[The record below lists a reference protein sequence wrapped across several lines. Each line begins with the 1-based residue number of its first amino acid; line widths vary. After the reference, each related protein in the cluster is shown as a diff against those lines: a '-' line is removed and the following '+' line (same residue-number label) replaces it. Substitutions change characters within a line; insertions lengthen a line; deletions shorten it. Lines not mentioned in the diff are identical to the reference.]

1 MKKEIPKE
9 GIYDARTLGV
19 PTMLFLGLQHL
30 FAFFGATV
38 LVPLLTGLS
47 VQTTL
52 LMAGVCTLIFHYVFG
67 KRMVPAFLGSSFA
80 FLGGYAMVKEVYAGL
95 PLEEQLAYANGGA
108 LIGAIICYT
117 VLGLIVKII
126 GVERTLKYLPPV
138 VTSPMIICIG
148 LSLAPSAIG
157 NASANWLLA
166 IIAIAVVVI
175 FNVWGKGIWNIIP
188 ILMGVVISYLV
199 AVVVQLFG
207 GGGAWAG
214 QIDFS
219 AVASASWVGLPP
231 VTWPKFDFR
240 AIMIMAPICLATMME
255 HIGDISA
262 ISATT
267 KRNFVKDP
275 GLWRTLIG
283 DGCMSALSVTFGG
296 PPNTTYGENTGVLA
310 LSKVFDP
317 RVVRIGAAY
326 AVVFGFMP
334 KIAAI
339 INTMPTAIIGG
350 ISFILYGMISA
361 IGVRNMYE
369 NHVSLAK
376 SRNLIIVSVVLVC
389 GLGIADGI
397 TFNVAGTDI
406 TLTGMAIAAI
416 VGIILNAVL
425 PGKDYEY
432 GKDPYADS
440 NRGIAIGAGSTNLS
454 DKDREITHTVRDI
467 IRAEANK

>member
-1 MKKEIPKE
+1 MKKEIPTE
-9 GIYDARTLGV
+9 GIYDARTLGS
-19 PTMLFLGLQHL
+19 PTMLFLGLQHM

-52 LMAGVCTLIFHYVFG
+52 LMAGLCTLIFHYAFTRG
-67 KRMVPAFLGSSFA
+67 MVPAFLGSSFA
-80 FLGGYAMVKEVYAGL
+80 FLGGYAMIKASPAYANL
-95 PLEEQLAYANGGA
+95 PLEEQLAHANGGA
-108 LIGAIICYT
+108 IIGAIICYS
-117 VLGLIVKII
+117 VLALIIKII
-126 GVERTLKYLPPV
+126 GVQRTLKYLPPV

-157 NASANWLLA
+157 NASQNWLLA
-166 IIAIAVVVI
+166 IIAIAIVII

-188 ILMGVVISYLV
+188 ILMGVVIAYLV
-199 AVVVQLFG
+199 AVVAQLVG
-207 GGGAWAG
+207 IGGAWSG

-219 AVASASWVGLPP
+219 AVASASWFGLPP
-231 VTWPKFDFR
+231 FMAPKFDFT

-267 KRNFVKDP
+267 GKNFVEDP
-275 GLWRTLIG
+275 GLHRTLLG
-283 DGCMSALSVTFGG
+283 DGFMSALSLAVGG

-326 AVVFGFMP
+326 AIVFGFMP

-350 ISFILYGMISA
+350 ISFMLYGMISA

-376 SRNLIIVSVVLVC
+376 SRNLIIVSVVMVC
-389 GLGIADGI
+389 GLGISEGI
-397 TFNVAGTDI
+397 TFAIGDASV

-416 VGIILNAVL
+416 TGIILNAIL

-432 GKDPYADS
+432 GKDPNADS
-440 NRGIAIGAGSTNLS
+440 NRGIAIGAPAA
-454 DKDREITHTVRDI
+454 RD
-467 IRAEANK
+467 

>member
-1 MKKEIPKE
+1 MRKEIPKE
-9 GIYDARTLGV
+9 GIYDARSLGL
-19 PTMLFLGLQHL
+19 PTMLFLGLQHM

-52 LMAGVCTLIFHYVFG
+52 LMAGVCTLIFHFVFT

-80 FLGGYAMVKEVYAGL
+80 FLGGYAMIKSSPAYANL
-95 PLEEQLAYANGGA
+95 PFKEQLAYANGGA
-108 LIGAIICYT
+108 IIGAVICYT
-117 VLGLIVKII
+117 VLAIIIKII
-126 GVERTLKYLPPV
+126 GVKRTLKYLPPV

-166 IIAIAVVVI
+166 IIAIAVVII
-175 FNVWGKGIWNIIP
+175 FNVWGKGIWNIVP
-188 ILMGVVISYLV
+188 ILMGVVISYAI
-199 AVVVQLFG
+199 AVVAQLAGIG
-207 GGGAWAG
+207 GIWAS

-219 AVASASWVGLPP
+219 QVINAPWVGLPP
-231 VTWPKFDFR
+231 ITTPKFDFT

-267 KRNFVKDP
+267 KRNFVENP
-275 GLWRTLIG
+275 GLHRTLLG
-283 DGCMSALSVTFGG
+283 DGLMSALSLVVGG
-296 PPNTTYGENTGVLA
+296 PPNTTYGENTGALA
-310 LSKVFDP
+310 LSRVFDP
-317 RVVRIGAAY
+317 SVVRIGAAY
-326 AVVFGFMP
+326 AVIFGFIP

-350 ISFILYGMISA
+350 ISFMLYGMISA

-376 SRNLIIVSVVLVC
+376 SRNLTIVSVVMVC
-389 GLGIADGI
+389 GLGITEGI
-397 TFNVAGTDI
+397 TFSIANTSI

-416 VGIILNAVL
+416 SGIILNAIL
-425 PGKDYEY
+425 PSKDYEY
-432 GKDPYADS
+432 GKDQNADA
-440 NRGIAIGAGSTNLS
+440 NQGIAIGAPAA
-454 DKDREITHTVRDI
+454 RD
-467 IRAEANK
+467 

>member
-1 MKKEIPKE
+1 MKREIL
-9 GIYDARTLGV
+9 GSGVYDARELGL
-19 PTMLFLGLQHL
+19 PTMLFLGLQHM

-52 LMAGVCTLIFHYVFG
+52 LMAGLCTLIFHFLFT

-80 FLGGYAMVKEVYAGL
+80 FLGGYAMVKSTYADL

-108 LIGAIICYT
+108 IVGAIVCYT
-117 VLGLIVKII
+117 TLALIIKAI
-126 GVERTLKYLPPV
+126 GVKRTLKYLPPV

-148 LSLAPSAIG
+148 LSLVSSAVS
-157 NASANWLLA
+157 NASANVPLA
-166 IIAIAVVVI
+166 IIAIAVVII
-175 FNVWGKGIWNIIP
+175 FNVWGKGIWKIVP
-188 ILMGVVISYLV
+188 ILMGVVISYLIAMLAQIIGV
-199 AVVVQLFG
+199 
-207 GGGAWAG
+207 GGAWAH

-219 AVASASWVGLPP
+219 AVANASWVGLPP
-231 VTWPKFDFR
+231 VIAPKFDFT

-267 KRNFVKDP
+267 KRNFVENP
-275 GLWRTLIG
+275 GLWRTLLG
-283 DGCMSALSVTFGG
+283 DGWMSALSLSIGG

-310 LSKVFDP
+310 LSKVYDP

-326 AVVFGFMP
+326 AVIFGFMP

-361 IGVRNMYE
+361 IGVRNMCE
-369 NHVSLAK
+369 NHVSLLE
-376 SRNLIIVSVVLVC
+376 SRNLIIVSVVMGC
-389 GLGIADGI
+389 GLGISEGV
-397 TFNVAGTDI
+397 TFNVGSTGI

-416 VGIILNAVL
+416 AGIILNAIL

-432 GKDPYADS
+432 GKDPSADA
-440 NRGIAIGAGSTNLS
+440 NRGIAIGVTPSR
-454 DKDREITHTVRDI
+454 KD
-467 IRAEANK
+467 

>member
-1 MKKEIPKE
+1 MGKKIPEE
-9 GIYDARTLGV
+9 GIYDARELGV
-19 PTMLFLGLQHL
+19 PTMLFLGLQHT

-52 LMAGVCTLIFHYVFG
+52 LMAGTCTLIFHFLFT

-80 FLGGYAMVKEVYAGL
+80 FLGGYAMIKSSPAYANL
-95 PLEEQLAYANGGA
+95 SLEEQLSYANGGA
-108 LIGAIICYT
+108 IVGAIICYS
-117 VLGLIVKII
+117 VLALIIKAI
-126 GVERTLKYLPPV
+126 GVKRTLKYLPPV

-157 NASANWLLA
+157 NASQNWLLA
-166 IIAIAVVVI
+166 IIAIGVVII
-175 FNVWGKGIWNIIP
+175 FNVWGKGIFNIVP
-188 ILMGVVISYLV
+188 ILMGVIISYSV
-199 AVVVQLFG
+199 AVIAEFAG
-207 GGGAWAG
+207 IGGAWAG

-219 AVASASWVGLPP
+219 AVANAGWAGLPP
-231 VTWPKFDFR
+231 LLFPKFDLT

-262 ISATT
+262 ISATIS
-267 KRNFVKDP
+267 RNLVEKP
-275 GLWRTLIG
+275 GLHRTLLG
-283 DGCMSALSVTFGG
+283 DGLMSALSLAVGG

-310 LSKVFDP
+310 LSRVFDP

-326 AVVFGFMP
+326 AVIFGFMP

-350 ISFILYGMISA
+350 ISFMLYGMISA

-369 NHVSLAK
+369 NHVSLSK

-389 GLGIADGI
+389 GLGITEGI
-397 TFNVAGTDI
+397 TFNIANTSI

-416 VGIILNAVL
+416 SGIVLNAIL

-432 GKDPYADS
+432 GKDPEADA
-440 NRGIAIGAGSTNLS
+440 NRGIAIGAPAA
-454 DKDREITHTVRDI
+454 RD
-467 IRAEANK
+467 

>member
-1 MKKEIPKE
+1 MREEIKKE
-9 GIYDARTLGV
+9 GIYDARELGV
-19 PTMLFLGLQHL
+19 PTMLFLGLQHM

-52 LMAGVCTLIFHYVFG
+52 LMAGLCTIIFHYLFT

-80 FLGGYAMVKEVYAGL
+80 FLGGYAMVKATYADL

-108 LIGAIICYT
+108 IIGATICYT
-117 VLGLIVKII
+117 VLALIIKVI
-126 GVERTLKYLPPV
+126 GVKRTLRYLPPV

-148 LSLAPSAIG
+148 LSLAPSAVT

-166 IIAIAVVVI
+166 IIAIAVVII
-175 FNVWGKGIWNIIP
+175 FSVWGKGIWGIVP
-188 ILMGVVISYLV
+188 ILMGVIISYLV
-199 AVVVQLFG
+199 AVLAQLIG
-207 GGGAWAG
+207 VGGAWAG

-219 AVASASWVGLPP
+219 AVKSSSWVGLPP
-231 VTWPKFDFR
+231 IITPKFDFA

-262 ISATT
+262 IGATT
-267 KRNFVKDP
+267 KKNFVEDP
-275 GLWRTLIG
+275 GLWRTLLG
-283 DGCMSALSVTFGG
+283 DGWMSALSLSIGG

-310 LSKVFDP
+310 LSKVYDP

-326 AVVFGFMP
+326 AVIFGFMP

-376 SRNLIIVSVVLVC
+376 SRNLIIVSVVMVC
-389 GLGIADGI
+389 GLGISSGI
-397 TFNVAGTDI
+397 TFTVAGTDI

-416 VGIILNAVL
+416 TGIILNAIL
-425 PGKDYEY
+425 PSKDYEY
-432 GKDPYADS
+432 GKDIGADT
-440 NRGIAIGAGSTNLS
+440 NRGIAIGAISS
-454 DKDREITHTVRDI
+454 RD
-467 IRAEANK
+467 

>member
-1 MKKEIPKE
+1 MRKKIPEE
-9 GIYDARTLGV
+9 GIHDARELGA
-19 PTMLFLGLQHL
+19 PTMLFLGLQHM

-52 LMAGVCTLIFHYVFG
+52 LMAGACTLIFHFAFT

-80 FLGGYAMVKEVYAGL
+80 FLGGYAMIKASPAYVNL

-108 LIGAIICYT
+108 IIGAIVCYT
-117 VLGLIVKII
+117 VLALIIKAI
-126 GVERTLKYLPPV
+126 GVKRTLKYLPPV

-157 NASANWLLA
+157 NASQNWLLA
-166 IIAIAVVVI
+166 IIAIAIVII
-175 FNVWGKGIWNIIP
+175 FNVWGKGIWNIVP
-188 ILMGVVISYLV
+188 ILMGVIISYVIAV
-199 AVVVQLFG
+199 AAQLAG
-207 GGGAWAG
+207 AGGAWAG

-219 AVASASWVGLPP
+219 AVANASWVGLPP
-231 VTWPKFDFR
+231 LMFPKFDFT

-267 KRNFVKDP
+267 GKNFVERP
-275 GLWRTLIG
+275 GLWRTLLG
-283 DGCMSALSVTFGG
+283 DGWMSALSLAVGG

-317 RVVRIGAAY
+317 KVVRIGAAY
-326 AVVFGFMP
+326 AVIFGFMP
-334 KIAAI
+334 KIAAV

-350 ISFILYGMISA
+350 ISFMLYGMISA
-361 IGVRNMYE
+361 IGIRNMYE

-376 SRNLIIVSVVLVC
+376 SRNLIIVSAVMVC

-397 TFNVAGTDI
+397 TFAVGGTNI
-406 TLTGMAIAAI
+406 TLTGMAIAAT
-416 VGIILNAVL
+416 VGIILNAIL

-432 GKDPYADS
+432 GKDPDADT
-440 NRGIAIGAGSTNLS
+440 NRGIAIGAKPS
-454 DKDREITHTVRDI
+454 RD
-467 IRAEANK
+467 

>member
-1 MKKEIPKE
+1 MREEIKKE
-9 GIYDARTLGV
+9 GIYDARELGV
-19 PTMLFLGLQHL
+19 PTMLFLGLQHM

-52 LMAGVCTLIFHYVFG
+52 LMAGLCTIIFHYLFT

-80 FLGGYAMVKEVYAGL
+80 FLGGYAMVKATYADL

-108 LIGAIICYT
+108 IIGVTICYT
-117 VLGLIVKII
+117 VLALIIKVI
-126 GVERTLKYLPPV
+126 GVKRTLRYLPPV

-148 LSLAPSAIG
+148 LSLAPSAVT
-157 NASANWLLA
+157 NASTNWLLA
-166 IIAIAVVVI
+166 IIAIAVVII
-175 FNVWGKGIWNIIP
+175 FSVWGKGIWGIVP
-188 ILMGVVISYLV
+188 ILMGVIISYLV
-199 AVVVQLFG
+199 AVLAQLIG
-207 GGGAWAG
+207 VGGAWAG

-219 AVASASWVGLPP
+219 AVKSSSWVGLPP
-231 VTWPKFDFR
+231 IITPKFDFT

-262 ISATT
+262 IGATT
-267 KRNFVKDP
+267 KKNFVEDP
-275 GLWRTLIG
+275 GLWRTLLG
-283 DGCMSALSVTFGG
+283 DGWMSALSLSIGG

-310 LSKVFDP
+310 LSKVYDP

-326 AVVFGFMP
+326 AVIFGFMP

-376 SRNLIIVSVVLVC
+376 SRNLIIVSVVMVC
-389 GLGIADGI
+389 GLGISNGI
-397 TFNVAGTDI
+397 TFTVAGTDI

-416 VGIILNAVL
+416 TGIILNAIL

-432 GKDPYADS
+432 GKDIGADT
-440 NRGIAIGAGSTNLS
+440 NRGIAIGAISS
-454 DKDREITHTVRDI
+454 RD
-467 IRAEANK
+467 

>member
-1 MKKEIPKE
+1 MKREIPEE
-9 GIYDARTLGV
+9 GICDARELGL
-19 PTMLFLGLQHL
+19 PTMLFLGLQHM

-47 VQTTL
+47 VQITL
-52 LMAGVCTLIFHYVFG
+52 LMAGACTLIFHFLFT

-80 FLGGYAMVKEVYAGL
+80 FLGGYAMIKASSAYAEM

-108 LIGAIICYT
+108 IVGAIVCYT
-117 VLGLIVKII
+117 TLALIIKAI
-126 GVERTLKYLPPV
+126 GVKRTLKYLPPV

-157 NASANWLLA
+157 NASQNWLLA
-166 IIAIAVVVI
+166 IMAIAIVII
-175 FNVWGKGIWNIIP
+175 FNVWGKGIWNIVP
-188 ILMGVVISYLV
+188 ILMGVIISYV
-199 AVVVQLFG
+199 IAVIAQLIG
-207 GGGAWAG
+207 IGGAWAN

-219 AVASASWVGLPP
+219 TVANASWVGLPP
-231 VTWPKFDFR
+231 ITMPKFDFT
-240 AIMIMAPICLATMME
+240 AIVIMAPICLATMME

-267 KRNFVKDP
+267 KKNFVEEP
-275 GLWRTLIG
+275 GLWRTLLG
-283 DGCMSALSVTFGG
+283 DGWMSALSLAVGG

-334 KIAAI
+334 KIAAV

-350 ISFILYGMISA
+350 ISFMLYGMISA

-376 SRNLIIVSVVLVC
+376 SRNLIIVSVVMVC
-389 GLGIADGI
+389 GLGISDGI
-397 TFNVAGTDI
+397 TFTVGGTDI

-416 VGIILNAVL
+416 VGIILNAIL

-432 GKDPYADS
+432 GKDPEADT
-440 NRGIAIGAGSTNLS
+440 NRGIAIGAFAS
-454 DKDREITHTVRDI
+454 RDQ
-467 IRAEANK
+467 

>member
-1 MKKEIPKE
+1 MRKEIPKE
-9 GIYDARTLGV
+9 GVYDARSLGL
-19 PTMLFLGLQHL
+19 PTMLFLGLQHM

-52 LMAGVCTLIFHYVFG
+52 LMAGVCTLIFHFAYT
-67 KRMVPAFLGSSFA
+67 KLIVPAFLGSSFA
-80 FLGGYAMVKEVYAGL
+80 FLGGYAMVKSSPAYANL

-108 LIGAIICYT
+108 IIGAAVCYT
-117 VLGLIVKII
+117 VLAIIIKII
-126 GVERTLKYLPPV
+126 GVKRTLKYLPPV

-148 LSLAPSAIG
+148 LSLAPSAIN

-166 IIAIAVVVI
+166 IIAIAVVII
-175 FNVWGKGIWNIIP
+175 FNIWGKGIWNIVP
-188 ILMGVVISYLV
+188 ILMGVVISYLI
-199 AVVVQLFG
+199 AVIVQFMG
-207 GGGAWAG
+207 VGGAWAN
-214 QIDFS
+214 QVDFS
-219 AVASASWVGLPP
+219 TVANAPWIGLPP
-231 VTWPKFDFR
+231 IITPKFDFM

-267 KRNFVKDP
+267 KRNFVENP
-275 GLWRTLIG
+275 GLHRTLLG
-283 DGCMSALSVTFGG
+283 DGLMSVLSLAVGG

-317 RVVRIGAAY
+317 RVVRIGALY
-326 AVVFGFMP
+326 AVIFGFMP

-350 ISFILYGMISA
+350 ISFMLYGMISA

-389 GLGIADGI
+389 GLGITEGI
-397 TFNVAGTDI
+397 TFNIANTSI

-416 VGIILNAVL
+416 SGIVLNAIL

-432 GKDPYADS
+432 GKDPEADA
-440 NRGIAIGAGSTNLS
+440 NRGIAIGAPAA
-454 DKDREITHTVRDI
+454 RD
-467 IRAEANK
+467 

>member
-1 MKKEIPKE
+1 MKREILGS
-9 GIYDARTLGV
+9 GIYDARELGL
-19 PTMLFLGLQHL
+19 PTMLFLGLQHM

-52 LMAGVCTLIFHYVFG
+52 LMAGLCTLIFHFLFT

-80 FLGGYAMVKEVYAGL
+80 FLGGYAMVKSTYADL

-108 LIGAIICYT
+108 IVGAIVCYT
-117 VLGLIVKII
+117 TLALIIKAI
-126 GVERTLKYLPPV
+126 GVKRTLKYLPPV

-148 LSLAPSAIG
+148 LSLVPSAVS
-157 NASANWLLA
+157 NASANVPLA

-175 FNVWGKGIWNIIP
+175 FNVWGKGIWKIVP
-188 ILMGVVISYLV
+188 ILMGVVISYLIAMLAQIIGV
-199 AVVVQLFG
+199 
-207 GGGAWAG
+207 GGAWAH

-219 AVASASWVGLPP
+219 TVANASWVGLPP
-231 VTWPKFDFR
+231 VIAPKFDFT

-267 KRNFVKDP
+267 KRNFVENP
-275 GLWRTLIG
+275 GLWRTLLG
-283 DGCMSALSVTFGG
+283 DGWMSALSLSIGG

-310 LSKVFDP
+310 LSKVYDP

-326 AVVFGFMP
+326 AVIFGFMP

-361 IGVRNMYE
+361 IGVRNMCE
-369 NHVSLAK
+369 NHVSLLE
-376 SRNLIIVSVVLVC
+376 SRNLIIVSVVMGC
-389 GLGIADGI
+389 GLGISEGV
-397 TFNVAGTDI
+397 TFNVGSTGV

-416 VGIILNAVL
+416 AGIILNAIL

-432 GKDPYADS
+432 GKDPSADA
-440 NRGIAIGAGSTNLS
+440 NRGIAIGVTPSR
-454 DKDREITHTVRDI
+454 KD
-467 IRAEANK
+467 

>member
-1 MKKEIPKE
+1 MRKKIPEE
-9 GIYDARTLGV
+9 GIHDARELGA
-19 PTMLFLGLQHL
+19 PTMLFLGLQHM

-52 LMAGVCTLIFHYVFG
+52 LMAGACTLIFHFAFT

-80 FLGGYAMVKEVYAGL
+80 FLGGYAMIKASPAYANL

-108 LIGAIICYT
+108 IIGAIVCYT
-117 VLGLIVKII
+117 VLALIIKAI
-126 GVERTLKYLPPV
+126 GVKRTLKYLPPV

-157 NASANWLLA
+157 NASQNWLLA
-166 IIAIAVVVI
+166 IIAIAIVII
-175 FNVWGKGIWNIIP
+175 FNVWGKGIWNIVP
-188 ILMGVVISYLV
+188 ILMGVIISYV
-199 AVVVQLFG
+199 IAVVAQLAG
-207 GGGAWAG
+207 AGGAWAG

-219 AVASASWVGLPP
+219 AVANASWVGLPP
-231 VTWPKFDFR
+231 LMFPKFDFT

-267 KRNFVKDP
+267 GKNFVERP
-275 GLWRTLIG
+275 GLWRTLLG
-283 DGCMSALSVTFGG
+283 DGWMSALSLAVGG

-317 RVVRIGAAY
+317 KVVRIGAAY
-326 AVVFGFMP
+326 AVIFGFMP
-334 KIAAI
+334 KIAAV

-361 IGVRNMYE
+361 IGIRNMYE

-376 SRNLIIVSVVLVC
+376 SRNLIIVSAVMVC

-397 TFNVAGTDI
+397 TFAVGGTNI

-416 VGIILNAVL
+416 VGIILNAIL

-432 GKDPYADS
+432 GKDPDADT
-440 NRGIAIGAGSTNLS
+440 NRGIAIGAKPS
-454 DKDREITHTVRDI
+454 RD
-467 IRAEANK
+467 

>member
-1 MKKEIPKE
+1 MRKEIPKE
-9 GIYDARTLGV
+9 GIYDARELGV
-19 PTMLFLGLQHL
+19 PTMLFLGLQHM

-52 LMAGVCTLIFHYVFG
+52 LMAGACTLIFHYLFT

-80 FLGGYAMVKEVYAGL
+80 FLGGYAMIKSSSAYADL

-108 LIGAIICYT
+108 LIGAIVCYT
-117 VLGLIVKII
+117 VLAIIIKLI
-126 GVERTLKYLPPV
+126 GVKRTLKYLPPV

-148 LSLAPSAIG
+148 LSLAPSAID
-157 NASANWLLA
+157 NASTNWLLA
-166 IIAIAVVVI
+166 IVAIIAVII
-175 FNVWGKGIWNIIP
+175 FNIWGKGIWNIVP
-188 ILMGVVISYLV
+188 ILMGVIISYCL
-199 AVVVQLFG
+199 AVVMQLIG
-207 GGGAWAG
+207 VGGAWAG

-219 AVASASWVGLPP
+219 AVADASWFGLPP
-231 VTWPKFDFR
+231 LTTPKFDFT

-267 KRNFVKDP
+267 KKNFVEDP
-275 GLWRTLIG
+275 GLWRTLLG
-283 DGCMSALSVTFGG
+283 DGWMSALSLAVGG

-350 ISFILYGMISA
+350 ISFMLYGMISA

-376 SRNLIIVSVVLVC
+376 SRNLIIVSVVMVC

-397 TFNVAGTDI
+397 TFAIGGTNI

-416 VGIILNAVL
+416 SGIILNAIL

-432 GKDPYADS
+432 GKDQNADA
-440 NRGIAIGAGSTNLS
+440 NRGIAIGAAPS
-454 DKDREITHTVRDI
+454 RDV
-467 IRAEANK
+467 

>member
-9 GIYDARTLGV
+9 GIYHAEDLGI
-19 PTMLFLGLQHL
+19 PTMMFLGLQHM

-52 LMAGVCTLIFHYVFG
+52 LMAGVCTLLFHFVFT
-67 KRMVPAFLGSSFA
+67 KSMVPAFLGSSFA
-80 FLGGYAMVKEVYAGL
+80 FLGGYAMIKASPTYADL

-108 LIGAIICYT
+108 IIGAIVCYT
-117 VLGLIVKII
+117 ILAVIIKAI
-126 GVERTLKYLPPV
+126 GVKRTLKYLPPV

-148 LSLAPSAIG
+148 LSLAPSAVT
-157 NASANWLLA
+157 NASENWLLA
-166 IIAIAVVVI
+166 IIAIAMVII
-175 FNVWGKGIWNIIP
+175 FNVWGKGIWNIVP
-188 ILMGVVISYLV
+188 ILMGVVISYLIAV
-199 AVVVQLFG
+199 AAQLAG
-207 GGGAWAG
+207 IGGAWEN

-219 AVASASWVGLPP
+219 AVAEASWVGLPP
-231 VTWPKFDFR
+231 IITPKFDFT

-267 KRNFVKDP
+267 KRNFVENP
-275 GLWRTLIG
+275 GLHRTLLG
-283 DGCMSALSVTFGG
+283 DGFMSALSLAVGG

-310 LSKVFDP
+310 LSRVFDP
-317 RVVRIGAAY
+317 KVVRIGAAY

-350 ISFILYGMISA
+350 ISFMLYGMISA

-376 SRNLIIVSVVLVC
+376 SRNLIIVSVVMVC
-389 GLGIADGI
+389 GLGISGGI
-397 TFNVAGTDI
+397 TFAIGETNI

-416 VGIILNAVL
+416 SGIILNAIL

-432 GKDPYADS
+432 GKDPEADA
-440 NRGIAIGAGSTNLS
+440 NRGIAIGAPAA
-454 DKDREITHTVRDI
+454 RD
-467 IRAEANK
+467 